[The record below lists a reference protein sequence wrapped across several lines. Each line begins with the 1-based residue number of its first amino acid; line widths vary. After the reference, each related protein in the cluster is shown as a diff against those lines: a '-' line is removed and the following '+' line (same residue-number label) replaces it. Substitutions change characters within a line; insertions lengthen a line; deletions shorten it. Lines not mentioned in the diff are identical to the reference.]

1 MSFGG
6 VSANSI
12 DLHDEK
18 GPEDIARVNAKK
30 NMGIWLS
37 SNTSFSLRH
46 EKLAEKAFDIPRMI
60 RHTFSR
66 ITRIHFQIPYG
77 AYARPL
83 LGYANQVFYS
93 GRTKCVNLIQRV
105 QRAATKMVAGLKSV
119 DYETLFVVLDPLFLE
134 YCRLRG
140 DIIFTYS
147 LFEQR
152 LANRFFTDDPANT
165 PRGLLHI
172 VDRLVETASEQCFLR
187 QSRLSYSTNL
197 TVCSLLLTEEKS
209 PAGKKSP
216 AEGLL
221 SSLIVKATGQRMP
234 FVTQWILVTVNK
246 WIVQNSLKFLG
257 IPRYVSS
264 GLFSPPG
271 KASCRFLIMDRF
283 AGDLESVL
291 KTRKLKTVNVV
302 RAASHV
308 LDALEYLHSRDYAHA
323 DIKASNLLYND
334 SFEQVTLV
342 DFGLVHLFRIGG
354 VHCQQKPDPK
364 FKHNGTLEFCSRD
377 AHTGLP
383 PARRGDLEILLY
395 NLIHWIARCQP
406 GAAQS
411 HSAGL
416 PWGHL
421 ISDPKLRQNVP
432 DRIKMDVAALKEK
445 SMQNVGELCAHS
457 GLSSYT
463 ELSAFA
469 HEIDRLAYDETPNY
483 RRLHQ
488 HLMAI
493 CKQTTSTAGAR
504 KVGPTGKRSSNESP
518 SAHPGSISALVLPS
532 GGMATRHRKGVT
544 HSAAQLPHIEVFLFV
559 LWLRRMLYLFQANKR
574 TALIELRDVLFG
586 IDTLPTDSGG
596 ILHFSELMCHS
607 NSFFIVSWEGTQCRI
622 YHRHGRAIFHEENH
636 TTGLQAISRSSSVD
650 VKSLQKLNH
659 NNAIDVCQCRWK
671 VEASDWKIHCD
682 LSYFTDHRRGL
693 YAQRTHE
700 RCKCLTIGVSEAL
713 VWSGGNIGLVV
724 LRSVRKIAP
733 RTPTT
738 SPMVTSTTPN
748 AAPTSTSS
756 SRRPLAMSPLV
767 PSPNPVSLRTDRIHD
782 LFPDDD
788 DDMKGLQHRTEISE
802 SPRLPKPSGRKVLT
816 PLNTPVDSR
825 SASTPHSSNNR
836 RRSAFCQTSPE
847 LLLVAKAEALGRR
860 AAELASR
867 KISLFKRLEA
877 DLREDILLACLIS
890 SIHRYTDSDSLH
902 HTQQIF
908 IFLAEIIQVTLKVW
922 RDLMSQ
928 ARYLTRNADAGSVT
942 AMALLDSWLST
953 LPLGPGHLR
962 SRTVANGLPVDLL
975 PGPSDAAS
983 QLLPQQPIHPSAF
996 PLAVARAGGAS
1007 CGGLCGRT
1015 NPYACCLFGRKILA
1029 TSGQAVNDLSLY
1041 TDLETPCDR
1050 MEATLL
1056 WGHLAPT
1063 CPDTLPG
1070 YPLLKNDLLLME
1082 TSSAD
1087 SRLSPDYPDIYVA
1100 GCQLGEK
1107 PSWRRA
1113 RLSWKD
1119 RSLKPSAHKEPRG
1132 ITATMVELMDDTTGL
1147 VFFQFTAFNCK
1158 QSCELKRMIPT
1169 DGSCYALEIVI
1180 IIWSKARKSSHSTE
1194 LLVFWMIP
1202 TAEKFRSANI
1212 LGVLLVRRFL
1222 TRTEN
1227 FGVDG
1232 TRYWLLKTHH
1242 KREIKLRLSLEKS
1255 IFLVP
1260 RFEYGSGVSVSNT
1273 DVTLPMMNL

>member
-1 MSFGG
+1 MSARRNRAPKGG
-6 VSANSI
+6 AYS
-12 DLHDEK
+12 
-18 GPEDIARVNAKK
+18 
-30 NMGIWLS
+30 
-37 SNTSFSLRH
+37 
-46 EKLAEKAFDIPRMI
+46 LAEPVSHGTVLSDAHKRQWLVGSPIAQGGFGCIYSVQLVGERKENFVAKIEPQQNGPLF
-60 RHTFSR
+60 TE
-66 ITRIHFQIPYG
+66 IHFYI
-77 AYARPL
+77 
-83 LGYANQVFYS
+83 
-93 GRTKCVNLIQRV
+93 
-105 QRAATKMVAGLKSV
+105 RA
-119 DYETLFVVLDPLFLE
+119 
-134 YCRLRG
+134 
-140 DIIFTYS
+140 
-147 LFEQR
+147 
-152 LANRFFTDDPANT
+152 
-165 PRGLLHI
+165 
-172 VDRLVETASEQCFLR
+172 
-187 QSRLSYSTNL
+187 
-197 TVCSLLLTEEKS
+197 CSQES
-209 PAGKKSP
+209 
-216 AEGLL
+216 
-221 SSLIVKATGQRMP
+221 I
-234 FVTQWILVTVNK
+234 NK

-518 SAHPGSISALVLPS
+518 SAVPNAQSITDTDVQSS
-532 GGMATRHRKGVT
+532 T
-544 HSAAQLPHIEVFLFV
+544 
-559 LWLRRMLYLFQANKR
+559 KR
-574 TALIELRDVLFG
+574 TTPLASKRSRGRPVS
-586 IDTLPTDSGG
+586 TSKV
-596 ILHFSELMCHS
+596 CK
-607 NSFFIVSWEGTQCRI
+607 NS
-622 YHRHGRAIFHEENH
+622 
-636 TTGLQAISRSSSVD
+636 TTTTRSTSANAD
-650 VKSLQKLNH
+650 GKSKP
-659 NNAIDVCQCRWK
+659 ATV
-671 VEASDWKIHCD
+671 
-682 LSYFTDHRRGL
+682 
-693 YAQRTHE
+693 
-700 RCKCLTIGVSEAL
+700 
-713 VWSGGNIGLVV
+713 
-724 LRSVRKIAP
+724 RSVRKIAP

-867 KISLFKRLEA
+867 K
-877 DLREDILLACLIS
+877 
-890 SIHRYTDSDSLH
+890 
-902 HTQQIF
+902 
-908 IFLAEIIQVTLKVW
+908 
-922 RDLMSQ
+922 
-928 ARYLTRNADAGSVT
+928 
-942 AMALLDSWLST
+942 
-953 LPLGPGHLR
+953 
-962 SRTVANGLPVDLL
+962 
-975 PGPSDAAS
+975 
-983 QLLPQQPIHPSAF
+983 
-996 PLAVARAGGAS
+996 
-1007 CGGLCGRT
+1007 
-1015 NPYACCLFGRKILA
+1015 
-1029 TSGQAVNDLSLY
+1029 
-1041 TDLETPCDR
+1041 
-1050 MEATLL
+1050 
-1056 WGHLAPT
+1056 
-1063 CPDTLPG
+1063 
-1070 YPLLKNDLLLME
+1070 
-1082 TSSAD
+1082 
-1087 SRLSPDYPDIYVA
+1087 
-1100 GCQLGEK
+1100 
-1107 PSWRRA
+1107 
-1113 RLSWKD
+1113 
-1119 RSLKPSAHKEPRG
+1119 
-1132 ITATMVELMDDTTGL
+1132 
-1147 VFFQFTAFNCK
+1147 VF
-1158 QSCELKRMIPT
+1158 
-1169 DGSCYALEIVI
+1169 
-1180 IIWSKARKSSHSTE
+1180 SKH
-1194 LLVFWMIP
+1194 
-1202 TAEKFRSANI
+1202 
-1212 LGVLLVRRFL
+1212 
-1222 TRTEN
+1222 
-1227 FGVDG
+1227 
-1232 TRYWLLKTHH
+1232 
-1242 KREIKLRLSLEKS
+1242 
-1255 IFLVP
+1255 
-1260 RFEYGSGVSVSNT
+1260 
-1273 DVTLPMMNL
+1273 